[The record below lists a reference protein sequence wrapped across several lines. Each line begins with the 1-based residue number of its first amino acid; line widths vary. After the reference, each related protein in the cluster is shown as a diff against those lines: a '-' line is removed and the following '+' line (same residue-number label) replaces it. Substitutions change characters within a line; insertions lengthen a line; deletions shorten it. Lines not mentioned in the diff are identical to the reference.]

1 MISLPPLKRGD
12 TFYIGCISK
21 DSTSELNDL
30 TNIQVRS
37 QVRSAATKKLIADL
51 PIVKLDQTEYPG
63 QFSITSPTD
72 TWPIGTCLLDFEL
85 KRESTVISSD
95 TVELPIIRDITI

>member
-12 TFYIGCISK
+12 TFYIGCVAR
-21 DSTSELNDL
+21 DTDGTTHDL

-51 PIVKLDQTEYPG
+51 LIVKLDQTEYPG

>member
-12 TFYIGCISK
+12 TFYIGCVSK
-21 DSTSELNDL
+21 DSTGELNDL
-30 TNIQVRS
+30 TNIQIRS
-37 QVRSAATKKLIADL
+37 HILSAATKKLIADL

>member
-12 TFYIGCISK
+12 TFYIGCVSK

-37 QVRSAATKKLIADL
+37 QVRSAATKKLITDL

-95 TVELPIIRDITI
+95 TVELPIIKDITI

>member
-12 TFYIGCISK
+12 TFYIGCVSK

-51 PIVKLDQTEYPG
+51 PIVKLDQTKYPG

-95 TVELPIIRDITI
+95 TVELPIIKDITI

>member
-12 TFYIGCISK
+12 TFYIGCVARDI
-21 DSTSELNDL
+21 DGTTHDL
-30 TNIQVRS
+30 TNIEIRS
-37 QVRSAATKKLIADL
+37 QIRSAATKKLIADL
-51 PIVKLDQTEYPG
+51 PIVKLDQAEYPG

-85 KRESTVISSD
+85 KRELTVISSD

>member
-21 DSTSELNDL
+21 DSTGELNDL

-51 PIVKLDQTEYPG
+51 PIVKLDQAEYPG
-63 QFSITSPTD
+63 QFSISVATND
-72 TWPIGTCLLDFEL
+72 WPIGTCLLDFEL
-85 KRESTVISSD
+85 SLESVVISSD
-95 TVELPIIRDITI
+95 TIELQIVRDITV

>member
-12 TFYIGCISK
+12 TFYIGCTSK
-21 DSTSELNDL
+21 DSTGESNDL

>member
-21 DSTSELNDL
+21 DSTGELNDL

-63 QFSITSPTD
+63 QFSIASPTD

>member
-12 TFYIGCISK
+12 TFYIGCTSK
-21 DSTSELNDL
+21 DSTGESNDL
-30 TNIQVRS
+30 SNIQIRS
-37 QVRSAATKKLIADL
+37 HVRSAATKKLIADL

>member
-12 TFYIGCISK
+12 TFYIGCVSK

-95 TVELPIIRDITI
+95 TVELPIIKDITI

>member
-12 TFYIGCISK
+12 TFYIGCVSK

-63 QFSITSPTD
+63 QFSIASPTD

>member
-12 TFYIGCISK
+12 TFYIGCASK
-21 DSTSELNDL
+21 DSTGEPNDL

-37 QVRSAATKKLIADL
+37 QIRSAATKKLIADL

-95 TVELPIIRDITI
+95 TVELPIIRDITV

>member
-12 TFYIGCISK
+12 TFYIGCAARDI
-21 DSTSELNDL
+21 DGTTHDL

-37 QVRSAATKKLIADL
+37 QIRSAATKKLIADL
-51 PIVKLDQTEYPG
+51 PIVKLDQAEYPG
-63 QFSITSPTD
+63 QFSISSPTD

-85 KRESTVISSD
+85 RRESTVISSD